1 LWLTENENVIGEH
14 FYLMNLN
21 ILVHAKMIEI
31 PIC

>member
-1 LWLTENENVIGEH
+1 
-14 FYLMNLN
+14 MNLN